1 MKQYSS
7 IFNDVLGPVM
17 CGPSSSH
24 TACAVR
30 IGRTLRQMLDGEIKT
45 LIAEFE
51 PKGSLATTYHSQGSD
66 IGLVA
71 GLLGMEPDDSRIS
84 RSIAIAKEM
93 GIHMEFNIVEYPAT
107 HPNTYRMT
115 LENKNGN
122 KVHATALS
130 VGGGMLEFTEVEI
143 FPVLMTGGFYETL
156 VFLTDI
162 KDDEM
167 SRIGKALKE
176 SLEEPGKIESQQ
188 KEGKGFFEIT
198 TEKIIKKEA
207 LLSVLKG
214 YKVEKVMWIEPC
226 LPIASQHEPKVP
238 FHNGEEL
245 ITYAEKQGYEIWQ
258 AAQKYESVRG
268 NISEKETYEKMR
280 NLVGIMKKSLEF
292 GLTGT
297 SYEKRILGCQ
307 SKYMSDVEKTNRLI
321 PSEMVNEI
329 IRCISAIMETKSSMG
344 VFVAAPTAGSCGGL
358 PGTVIGVARQLKL
371 SDDQIIKAMFAA
383 GIVGVFIS
391 EESTFA
397 AEVAGCQAE
406 CGAGSGLTGAALVQL
421 MNGTAKEALNAA
433 SMSLQNILGMACD
446 PVAMAVEVPCLG
458 KNIMCGLNAFCSAN
472 MALAGFNVVI
482 PLDETIQAY
491 DKVGR
496 MIPSELRCTGA
507 EGLSV
512 TKSSKKIQK
521 WLYE

>member
-7 IFNDVLGPVM
+7 IFNDVIGPVM

-24 TACAVR
+24 TACSVR

-45 LIAEFE
+45 FVAEFE

-71 GLLGMEPDDSRIS
+71 GLLGMEPDNPRLIK
-84 RSIAIAKEM
+84 SIAIAQEM
-93 GIHMEFNIVEYPAT
+93 GIHMEFNIVEYPAS

-115 LENKNGN
+115 LGNKNGD

-130 VGGGMLEFTEVEI
+130 VGGGMLEFIEVEQ
-143 FPVLMTGGFYETL
+143 FTVLMTGGFYETL

-162 KDDEM
+162 KNEEM
-167 SRIGKALKE
+167 SMIEKSLKE
-176 SLEEPGKIESQQ
+176 SLEGPVKIEFQQ
-188 KEGKGFFEIT
+188 KRDKGFFEII
-198 TEKIIKKEA
+198 TEKAIDKERVLF
-207 LLSVLKG
+207 LLQG
-214 YKVEKVMWIEPC
+214 YQVDKVMCIKPC
-226 LPIASQHEPKVP
+226 LPIASQHEPNVP
-238 FHNGEEL
+238 FHNAEQL
-245 ITYAEKQGYEIWQ
+245 IAYAEKEGYEIWQ

-268 NISEKETYEKMR
+268 NISEDETYEKMR
-280 NLVGIMKKSLEF
+280 SLVSIMKKSLEI
-292 GLTGT
+292 GLAGT

-307 SKYMSDVEKTNRLI
+307 SKYLSDVNKLNRLI
-321 PSEMVNEI
+321 PNEMINEI

-358 PGTVIGVARQLKL
+358 PGTVMGVARQLKL
-371 SDDQIIKAMFAA
+371 SDDKIIKAMFAA

-406 CGAGSGLTGAALVQL
+406 CGAGSGLAGAALVQL

-433 SMSLQNILGMACD
+433 SMSLQNILGMVCD
-446 PVAMAVEVPCLG
+446 PVGMAVEVPCLG

-472 MALAGFNVVI
+472 MALAGFDVVI

-496 MIPSELRCTGA
+496 MIPPELRCTGA
-507 EGLSV
+507 EGLS
-512 TKSSKKIQK
+512 TSKSGKEIQK
-521 WLYE
+521 WLNQ